1 MTLKVC
7 MQHWVLK
14 CYQLC
19 SNNDPGLTLT
29 YYTAR
34 SNLVPYAFVWETVR
48 TMEFAE
54 TNIVCDVKVDRCSHL
69 NEYLKL
75 YEYQRSRSLIDLG
88 QNLSNSIFLNFFSSI
103 SPKPIEVRF
112 HVKPPSDSG
121 TITYSNGPGHMTKT
135 AAMPIY
141 GKNH

>member
-14 CYQLC
+14 CYQIC
-19 SNNDPGLTLT
+19 SNDDPGLTLT
-29 YYTAR
+29 YFTAR
-34 SNLVPYAFVWETVR
+34 SNLGPYAFVWEKVK
-48 TMEFAE
+48 TMDFAE
-54 TNIVCDVKVDRCSHL
+54 TIVVNDVKVVRCSNL
-69 NEYLKL
+69 NECLKL

-88 QNLSNSIFLNFFSSI
+88 PNLSDIFKLLFLNR
-103 SPKPIEVRF
+103 PIEAKF
-112 HVKPPSDSG
+112 HVEPPWDGG
-121 TITYSNGPGHMTKT
+121 TTYSNGPGHMTKM